1 MITHLAGQGASPPR
15 VHPSTSDQAGQ
26 RGNRQSLPRVQVLRH
41 LQGDKAGLRSSQE
54 VKPKVRNNRFWT
66 ESETTSPPSQLR
78 EESDSLGP
86 SLSGQHVAG
95 AAGGA
100 GQDHEGLLVHPG
112 LYHSQF
118 VATNSKHLDTFYD
131 ITRVQYE

>member
-15 VHPSTSDQAGQ
+15 VHPSMSDQAGQ
-26 RGNRQSLPRVQVLRH
+26 RGSRQSLPRVQVLRH
-41 LQGDKAGLRSSQE
+41 LQGDKAGLQSSQE
-54 VKPKVRNNRFWT
+54 VKPKVRSNRFWT
-66 ESETTSPPSQLR
+66 ESETTPPPQLR

-95 AAGGA
+95 ASGGA

-112 LYHSQF
+112 LYHGRF
-118 VATNSKHLDTFYD
+118 VATNSKLLDPFYD
-131 ITRVQYE
+131 ITHVQYE